1 MVDLL
6 NLMLG
11 LIQVDDDFV
20 KKYFKRNIEA
30 NLSRLK
36 NLSQIVKQIEGTKN
50 GKFYYAVYS

>member
-1 MVDLL
+1 
-6 NLMLG
+6 MLG